1 MGIFDFLKPK
11 INIVIEK
18 LKMKLLKNVFE
29 KWYLKVV
36 RDNYSNF
43 SGRAS
48 RKEFWMF
55 ILILYF
61 GSSLLFLMF
70 IPLIR
75 ISEYFLI
82 LWGIYLAAMV
92 IPSIAIIVR
101 RLHDQGNSGKYLFVF
116 FIPLIGGLLLLI
128 SLCEKG
134 HRNENK
140 YGVSPRLK

>member
-1 MGIFDFLKPK
+1 
-11 INIVIEK
+11 
-18 LKMKLLKNVFE
+18 MKLLKNVFE
-29 KWYLKVV
+29 KYYLKVI

-55 ILILYF
+55 VLILYF

-70 IPLIR
+70 IPLFWIT
-75 ISEYFLI
+75 EYFLI

-92 IPSIAIIVR
+92 TPSIAITVR
-101 RLHDQGNSGKYLFVF
+101 RMHDHGESGKFLFVF
-116 FIPLIGGLLLLI
+116 FIPLIGGILLLI
-128 SLCEKG
+128 FLCKKG

-140 YGVSPRLK
+140 YGVRPS

>member
-1 MGIFDFLKPK
+1 MRMFDFLKPK

-75 ISEYFLI
+75 ITEYFLI

-128 SLCEKG
+128 FLCKKG